1 MAKKAKES
9 SLNKA
14 KTNPN
19 KVKPSESVPKKTS
32 GRFKNVKTPKKI
44 NAKIPKVAPNPL
56 DASEQ
61 GLSDAWE
68 RSVKKP
74 IGNKATPTKPVNK
87 PNTSVVNRNEIV
99 KRSSTQPASTN
110 SASKSIATPTKKTAG
125 KAIANNSTQKRVL
138 SLGKKVVKTTGGG
151 ALAPILA
158 LAAATLPVDQIGK
171 RSDSKKIQRKQG
183 YKRPALNQSMEKMVD
198 PTFGGGYVKKNA
210 PGGLQPG
217 STKNLERFD
226 NVKAF
231 KKPVPTTPAK
241 KPTLLKPLPE
251 AIEVKQLKVT
261 PLQPKPAPKKI
272 SKVESGVKNS
282 PDVFSQ
288 FMSNMLDVK
297 VTPSTTG
304 SDGKMVFP
312 KHDTTGTTASNQYG
326 GPIYGKI
333 KRRNK

>member
-1 MAKKAKES
+1 MATHSGKKRPKAS

-14 KTNPN
+14 KTNPK

-32 GRFKNVKTPKKI
+32 GRFKNVKTSRKV
-44 NAKIPKVAPNPL
+44 NAKIPKVTPNPL

-61 GLSDAWE
+61 GL
-68 RSVKKP
+68 
-74 IGNKATPTKPVNK
+74 
-87 PNTSVVNRNEIV
+87 NEIV
-99 KRSSTQPASTN
+99 KRRSTQPTSTK

-158 LAAATLPVDQIGK
+158 LAAATLPVDQIEK
-171 RSDSKKIQRKQG
+171 RSDSKKSQRKQG
-183 YKRPALNQSMEKMVD
+183 YKRPALDNQSMEKMVD

-261 PLQPKPAPKKI
+261 PLQPKPSPKI

>member
-1 MAKKAKES
+1 MATHSGKKRPKAS

-14 KTNPN
+14 KTNPK

-32 GRFKNVKTPKKI
+32 GRFKNVKTSRKV
-44 NAKIPKVAPNPL
+44 NAKIPKVTPNPL

-61 GLSDAWE
+61 GL
-68 RSVKKP
+68 
-74 IGNKATPTKPVNK
+74 
-87 PNTSVVNRNEIV
+87 NEIV
-99 KRSSTQPASTN
+99 KRRSTQPTSTN
-110 SASKSIATPTKKTAG
+110 SANKSIAT
-125 KAIANNSTQKRVL
+125 NSTKKRVL

-158 LAAATLPVDQIGK
+158 LGAATLPVDQIGK
-171 RSDSKKIQRKQG
+171 RSDSKKSQRKQG
-183 YKRPALNQSMEKMVD
+183 YKRPALDNQSMEKMVD

-261 PLQPKPAPKKI
+261 PLQPKPSPKI